1 MDENMQRH
9 SVRLRGLTLA
19 AASIVLATGAAKPQV
34 PESHAH
40 KYCNAKYMYCVD
52 VPSSGKTKPH
62 EGDSPNHGVTVDLG
76 DSSYAWTYGEW
87 DAALL
92 GSSEKA
98 ALRRRRMLLDEL
110 PSAEAKIVQGTM
122 DG

>member
-1 MDENMQRH
+1 MQRH

-19 AASIVLATGAAKPQV
+19 AAFIVLASGTAKPQV
-34 PESHAH
+34 PESDAH

-52 VPSSGKTKPH
+52 LPPSGKTKPH

-92 GSSEKA
+92 GSSQKA
-98 ALRRRRMLLDEL
+98 ALRRRRMLLDEH
-110 PSAEAKIVQGTM
+110 PGGEARIAQ
-122 DG
+122 DANPQL